1 MSSSSDE
8 STTQSRSAKSIKISR
23 SKDFNNWKIRTIAN
37 ASASGL
43 TKYLLTDQTVVTEDE
58 LDDLQAE
65 WNAFNPRTEAQEYRI
80 AQVEY
85 KKAKMGI
92 VFTCEPCSLA
102 LSPARARF
110 RVLSA
115 L

>member
-1 MSSSSDE
+1 MKADE
-8 STTQSRSAKSIKISR
+8 EES
-23 SKDFNNWKIRTIAN
+23 
-37 ASASGL
+37 L
-43 TKYLLTDQTVVTEDE
+43 
-58 LDDLQAE
+58 
-65 WNAFNPRTEAQEYRI
+65 
-80 AQVEY
+80 EY